1 MKRFDSPPRLELGW
15 SEGAAPRGSTAA
27 VGVSVRRWCCRTGEG
42 VGSGG
47 GGYLGGCGAR
57 GGCSA
62 ASFIGGQGGGGGSRV
77 MAVGGKLVGGV

>member
-27 VGVSVRRWCCRTGEG
+27 AGVSVRRWCCRTGEG

-47 GGYLGGCGAR
+47 GGRLGGWVLGGCP
-57 GGCSA
+57 A
-62 ASFIGGQGGGGGSRV
+62 ASFIDGQGGGGGSGV
-77 MAVGGKLVGGV
+77 MAGGGKLAGGF